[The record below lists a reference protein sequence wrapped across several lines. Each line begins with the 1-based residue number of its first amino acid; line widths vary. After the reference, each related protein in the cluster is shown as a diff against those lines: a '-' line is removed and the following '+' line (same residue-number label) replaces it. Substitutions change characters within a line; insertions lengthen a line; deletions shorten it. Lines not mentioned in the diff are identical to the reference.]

1 MTKYIHNAKLAI
13 PSAVI
18 ENIEYYEDRHLDKAQ
33 IQRLATC
40 KYIDEGHHIIF
51 KGASGN
57 GKTYLACALGNA
69 ACRRFKAVRYDKFG
83 ETVTVEQTEDNRF
96 KCTVTVQISKTF
108 YIYTSEND
116 AEQEARECTS
126 HFCEILTKKGVLVSN
141 IEKVGMF
148 AEIATAFQAHQSATP
163 SVTNVD
169 DENDDED
176 DEDEN
181 NETTDENQSVIV
193 EKKDNPRIIGQSFT
207 TANLVQEILDN
218 DSCFSCY
225 EIDLCVERVRRGA
238 KKLVP
243 GEDRVPKN
251 IMVSDYSGDKYRA
264 KISSIEIL
272 PSENKETFD
281 TAFADSQDAIIVGF
295 SVEKPRCVL
304 AFALRFFQKTDDDAR
319 KVQFYE
325 FADNSVVDDSFPYV
339 VYQTSQMDIRV
350 FSSLPTEDNAIGH
363 SLENGPRK
371 KDNDKRVANFKK
383 LGKVEREKILL
394 AVPNF
399 FNSLNCTKNEVADIN
414 KKLKV

>member
-1 MTKYIHNAKLAI
+1 MESSNWKTKIVVGDVVKILL
-13 PSAVI
+13 
-18 ENIEYYEDRHLDKAQ
+18 YY
-33 IQRLATC
+33 
-40 KYIDEGHHIIF
+40 
-51 KGASGN
+51 ASR
-57 GKTYLACALGNA
+57 K
-69 ACRRFKAVRYDKFG
+69 VS
-83 ETVTVEQTEDNRF
+83 E
-96 KCTVTVQISKTF
+96 

-272 PSENKETFD
+272 RC
-281 TAFADSQDAIIVGF
+281 AFF
-295 SVEKPRCVL
+295 RKPMMTQGKYS
-304 AFALRFFQKTDDDAR
+304 FTSLRI
-319 KVQFYE
+319 
-325 FADNSVVDDSFPYV
+325 
-339 VYQTSQMDIRV
+339 TSWWMTV
-350 FSSLPTEDNAIGH
+350 FLMSYI
-363 SLENGPRK
+363 
-371 KDNDKRVANFKK
+371 KRVKWISGCFPPCR
-383 LGKVEREKILL
+383 LKICCYRHCNTTI
-394 AVPNF
+394 V
-399 FNSLNCTKNEVADIN
+399 SITI
-414 KKLKV
+414 